1 MKITRLLL
9 LAILAVNTIE
19 TQAQD
24 TRVITTAV
32 PFLMISPDARAAGMG
47 DMGVATAPDTYSQ
60 NWNASKY
67 AFAPEQIGF
76 GISYTPYLSSLV
88 NDIFLGDVTYYNRMN
103 DRSAWAVSL
112 KYFSL
117 GDIDLT
123 TQYGQAIGTERPNEL
138 TLDGSYSLRLS
149 DRFSMGVA
157 LRYLRSDLKISG
169 VPGSEDTSAGS
180 SFAVD
185 ITGYYQSE
193 ELPLASFDGRYRAGF
208 ALTNMGPKMKYSDAQ
223 DTADFLPTNLRLGGG
238 FDFLLD
244 SYNKVGVTVE
254 FNKLLVPTPPIRDT
268 ATKEI
273 LEGKEDNV
281 GFISGMFQSFG
292 DAPGGGSEEM
302 KEVNY
307 AIGAEYLYN
316 DAFAFRAGYFHENE
330 LKGARKYFTI
340 GAGFKYNVAKI
351 DLSYLF
357 STSAVANNPLDNTL
371 RFSVSFNLGEH
382 YDEY

>member
-1 MKITRLLL
+1 MKIIRTLILLPFL
-9 LAILAVNTIE
+9 VIYTLNI
-19 TQAQD
+19 QAQD
-24 TRVITTAV
+24 SRVITTAV
-32 PFLMISPDARAAGMG
+32 PFIMISPDARAAAMG

-67 AFAPEQIGF
+67 AFASDQIGF
-76 GISYTPYLSSLV
+76 GMSYTPYLSSLV
-88 NDIFLGDVTYYNRMN
+88 NDIFLGDITYYNRMN

-123 TQYGQAIGTERPNEL
+123 TQYGQAIGTERPNEM
-138 TLDGSYSLRLS
+138 TIDGSYSLRLS
-149 DRFSMGVA
+149 DRFAMGVA

-169 VPGSEDTSAGS
+169 VPGNEDTRAGN

-185 ITGYYQSE
+185 VTGYYQSE
-193 ELPLASFDGRYRAGF
+193 ELPLANFDGRYRAGF
-208 ALTNMGPKMKYSDAQ
+208 ALTNMGPKMKYTDVAEG
-223 DTADFLPTNLRLGGG
+223 DFLPTNLRLGGG

-244 SYNKVGVTVE
+244 SYNKVGVTAE
-254 FNKLLVPTPPIRDT
+254 FNKLLVPTPPVRD
-268 ATKEI
+268 ASGNI
-273 LEGKEDNV
+273 IEGKDDNV
-281 GFISGMFQSFG
+281 GFMKGMFQSFG

-316 DAFAFRAGYFHENE
+316 DSFAFRAGYFHENE
-330 LKGARKYFTI
+330 TKGARKYFTL
-340 GAGFKYNVAKI
+340 GAGFKYNVVKV

-371 RFSVSFNLGEH
+371 RFSISFNLGEQ

>member
-1 MKITRLLL
+1 MNNLRYILLL
-9 LAILAVNTIE
+9 ILTVNTFNIK
-19 TQAQD
+19 AQD

-67 AFAPEQIGF
+67 AFAKDQIGF
-76 GISYTPYLSSLV
+76 GMSYTPYLSSLV
-88 NDIFLGDVTYYNRMN
+88 NDIFLGDITYYNRLN
-103 DRSAWAVSL
+103 DRSAYGISL

-123 TQYGQAIGTERPNEL
+123 TAYGQAIGTERPNEL
-138 TLDGSYSLRLS
+138 TIDGSYSLRLGE
-149 DRFSMGVA
+149 RFALGVGM
-157 LRYLRSDLKISG
+157 RYLRSDLKISG
-169 VPGSEDTSAGS
+169 VPGSEDVRSGN

-185 ITGYYQSE
+185 ISGYYQSE
-193 ELPLASFDGRYRAGF
+193 ELALANFDGRIRAGF
-208 ALTNMGPKMKYSDAQ
+208 ALTNMGPKMKYTDVAEG
-223 DTADFLPTNLRLGGG
+223 DFLPTNLRLGGG

-244 SYNKVGVTVE
+244 EYNKVGVTVE
-254 FNKLLVPTPPIRDT
+254 FNKLLVPTPPILDGSG
-268 ATKEI
+268 AI
-273 LEGKEDNV
+273 IAGKDDKV
-281 GFISGMFQSFG
+281 GWMSGMFQSFG

-302 KEVNY
+302 KEITY
-307 AIGAEYLYN
+307 ALGAEYLYN
-316 DAFAFRAGYFHENE
+316 DSFAFRAGYFHENE
-330 LKGARKYFTI
+330 IKGARKYFTL
-340 GAGFKYNVAKI
+340 GAGFKYNVVKV

-371 RFSVSFNLGEH
+371 RFSISFNLGEQ

>member
-1 MKITRLLL
+1 MKIIRTIL
-9 LAILAVNTIE
+9 LALIAVNTFNV
-19 TQAQD
+19 QAQD

-32 PFLMISPDARAAGMG
+32 PFIMISPDARAAAMG

-67 AFAPEQIGF
+67 AFAHDQIGF
-76 GISYTPYLSSLV
+76 GMSYTPYLSSLV
-88 NDIFLGDVTYYNRMN
+88 NDIFLGDITYYNRMN

-123 TQYGQAIGTERPNEL
+123 TQYGQAIGTERPNEM
-138 TLDGSYSLRLS
+138 TIDGSYSLRLS
-149 DRFSMGVA
+149 DRFAMGVA
-157 LRYLRSDLKISG
+157 LRYLRSDLKING
-169 VPGSEDTSAGS
+169 VPGSEDTRAGN

-185 ITGYYQSE
+185 LTGYYQSE
-193 ELPLASFDGRYRAGF
+193 ELPLANFDGRYRAGF
-208 ALTNMGPKMKYSDAQ
+208 ALTNMGPKMKYTDVAEG
-223 DTADFLPTNLRLGGG
+223 DFLPTNLRLGGG

-254 FNKLLVPTPPIRDT
+254 FNKLLVPTPPVRDT
-268 ATKEI
+268 SGNIIA
-273 LEGKEDNV
+273 GKDDNV
-281 GFISGMFQSFG
+281 GFMQGMFQSFG

-316 DAFAFRAGYFHENE
+316 DSFAFRAGYFHENE
-330 LKGARKYFTI
+330 TKGARKYFTL
-340 GAGFKYNVAKI
+340 GAGFKYNVVKV

-371 RFSVSFNLGEH
+371 RFSISFNLGEQ

>member
-1 MKITRLLL
+1 MNNLRYILLL
-9 LAILAVNTIE
+9 VLTVNTFNS
-19 TQAQD
+19 QAQD

-67 AFAPEQIGF
+67 AFAKDQIGF
-76 GISYTPYLSSLV
+76 GMSYTPYLSSLV
-88 NDIFLGDVTYYNRMN
+88 NDIFLGDITYYNRLN
-103 DRSAWAVSL
+103 DRSAYAVSL

-123 TQYGQAIGTERPNEL
+123 TPYGQAIGTERPNEL
-138 TLDGSYSLRLS
+138 TIDGSYSLRLGE
-149 DRFSMGVA
+149 RFALGVGM
-157 LRYLRSDLKISG
+157 RYLRSDLKISG
-169 VPGSEDTSAGS
+169 VPGSEDTRAGS

-193 ELPLASFDGRYRAGF
+193 EVALANFDGRYRAGF
-208 ALTNMGPKMKYSDAQ
+208 ALTNMGPKMKYTDVAEG
-223 DTADFLPTNLRLGGG
+223 DFLPTNLRLGGG

-244 SYNKVGVTVE
+244 EYNKVGVTVE
-254 FNKLLVPTPPIRDT
+254 FNKLLVPTPPVRDGSG
-268 ATKEI
+268 AI
-273 LEGKEDNV
+273 IEGKDDNV
-281 GFISGMFQSFG
+281 GWMSGMFQSFG

-316 DAFAFRAGYFHENE
+316 DSFAFRAGYFHENE
-330 LKGARKYFTI
+330 IKGARKYFTL
-340 GAGFKYNVAKI
+340 GAGFKYNVVKV

-357 STSAVANNPLDNTL
+357 STSAIANNPLDNTL
-371 RFSVSFNLGEH
+371 RFSISFNLGEQ